1 MKRVSAVAFLT
12 FLTWACVAALST
24 PVLAQGSDGAAR
36 LRACTNPFAAGPL
49 PSAGAPTAAA
59 FDPATNRLYIVHR
72 ALYGDVG
79 ASAGQPTNFVSVVD
93 VRTGGIVTTVK
104 IGAGLN
110 GLDQGIAIDSARNRI
125 YATNSD
131 DGTVSLIDGS
141 ANPPAVIATVAV
153 ATNPLSVA
161 VDSGGNRVYV
171 ASSSA
176 VTILDGTSAAILGR
190 VSLSGTAGAVAVDA
204 TAHKAYVAESGSQ
217 VAVIAGTVL
226 ETEILLS
233 LAVSPKAI
241 AVVDGSRVYAAYS
254 GSGIVSIIDI
264 SRSRPVEVDRIFN
277 LRTPSALAI
286 DSATGRLYVAEAG
299 ANRVSVWT
307 RDGAPVAS
315 EIAVQRLPSSIAIDT
330 TGRRAYVTDTLL
342 DGLTIL
348 NTDTLASAGR
358 VPLGTVSSGL
368 AYDDVSATKRLY
380 AANYAAGTISV
391 INPANCE
398 LLANWYVGDRPW
410 SVAIDP
416 ALQQLYSLTVIQ
428 GRGTLNVLN
437 TANGSAVAQ
446 IDVGFAGAGRIAV
459 NRTTHLLYVTSG
471 SVHAS
476 TVTVIDG
483 RRLGSGG
490 TPITVD
496 SRPVG
501 VAIDETANRIYVAN
515 QQSGTISVIDGAN
528 GAVLATW
535 RPSRSNVWGLAVDPE
550 TGRLFVSVP
559 GNLVGDFNGLQV
571 LNSSTGSFIAE
582 VQVQIGLSSETYI
595 GLVAVS
601 RKTHRV
607 FVTEGGGN
615 AVAIVS
621 PGSWT
626 ATTVPLG
633 NQPHDLVI
641 DETAGVV
648 YVGNAADG
656 TISTLADSGAAPTCT
671 YSITPTSQSFG
682 SAGGSGS
689 VTVTAAA
696 GCGWTAAGSVSWV
709 TIGAGASGSGN
720 GTVSYSVAANTGSS
734 RTGTLTIAGLSVT
747 ISQSAATTAAPPTGT
762 VDVNGDQAPDVF
774 TYGPSTGDWAIELGD
789 AQGGFSPITGNW
801 STGWLIQAGD
811 FNADGKTDFFLYG
824 PATGRWYKAIAN
836 GAGGFTYFTSTW
848 SPGWTTYVLD
858 LNGDGKSDV
867 FIYNASTGV
876 WFKCISSGSGTGE
889 FIYYKGTWTTGWE
902 LYPADFNGD
911 GIADLFLFS
920 RSDGQWFRATND
932 GGTGFTYSGESW
944 SASWEIY
951 PGDYNGD
958 GRTDIFLYDAA
969 NGKYFFCTNNGTSF
983 TYAGG
988 TMSAGWKIRV
998 GFFDDNAAADL
1009 FLYNYETGDW
1019 FEVTDSGNFSGK
1031 WSAGWQVFVTHLN
1044 GDRRSDILLYSAA
1057 SGQWFQSIN
1066 TGLGSFR
1073 YTTGT
1078 WARDLQ
1084 IIAGR
1089 TRLP

>member
-1 MKRVSAVAFLT
+1 MKRFSTIAL
-12 FLTWACVAALST
+12 LTWACVTGLST
-24 PVLAQGSDGAAR
+24 PTLAQDGGAAAR

-59 FDPATNRLYIVHR
+59 FDPTTNRLYVVHR

-79 ASAGQPTNFVSVVD
+79 ASAGQPTNLVSVVNTQ
-93 VRTGGIVTTVK
+93 TGGIVATVK

-131 DGTVSLIDGS
+131 DGTVSVIDGS
-141 ANPPAVIATVAV
+141 ANPPAVVATVAV
-153 ATNPLSVA
+153 AANPLSVA

-176 VTILDGTSAAILGR
+176 VTVLDATSAAVLGK

-204 TAHKAYVAESGSQ
+204 TAHKAYVAETGSQ
-217 VAVIAGTVL
+217 VAVINGIVL

-264 SRSRPVEVDRIFN
+264 SRSKPVEVDRIYN
-277 LRTPSALAI
+277 LGTPSALAI
-286 DSATGRLYVAEAG
+286 DSATGRLYVAESG

-307 RDGAPVAS
+307 GDGAPVAS
-315 EIAVQRLPSSIAIDT
+315 QIAVQRLPSSIAIDA
-330 TGRRAYVTDTLL
+330 TGRRAYVTDTVL

-358 VPLGTVSSGL
+358 LPLGTVNSGL
-368 AYDDVSATKRLY
+368 AYDDISASKRLY

-391 INPANCE
+391 IDPSSCQI
-398 LLANWYVGDRPW
+398 LANWHVGDRPW
-410 SVAIDP
+410 SVAVDP
-416 ALQQLYSLTVIQ
+416 ALQQLYSLTVLQ
-428 GRGTLNVLN
+428 GRGTLNVLS
-437 TANGSAVAQ
+437 TANGSSVAQ

-483 RRLGSGG
+483 RRLGAGG
-490 TPITVD
+490 APITVG

-515 QQSGTISVIDGAN
+515 QQTGTISVIDGAT
-528 GAVLATW
+528 GTVIATW
-535 RPSRSNVWGLAVDPE
+535 QPSRSNVWGLAVDPE
-550 TGRLFVSVP
+550 MGRLFVSVP

-615 AVAIVS
+615 AMAVVN

-633 NQPHDLVI
+633 SLPHDLVI

-648 YVGNAADG
+648 YVGNAGDG
-656 TISTLADSGAAPTCT
+656 TISTITDSGTAPSCT
-671 YSITPTSQSFG
+671 YSMTPTSQSFG
-682 SAGGSGS
+682 SSGGSGS

-696 GCGWTAAGSVSWV
+696 GCGWSATSNVSWV
-709 TIGAGASGSGN
+709 TITAGSAGSGN
-720 GTVSYSVAANTGSS
+720 GTMSYSVAANTSS
-734 RTGTLTIAGLSVT
+734 STRTGTLTIAGLSVT
-747 ISQSAATTAAPPTGT
+747 ISQSATTTAAPSAGN
-762 VDVNGDQAPDVF
+762 VDFNGDQAPDVF
-774 TYGPSTGDWAIELGD
+774 TYGPSTGDWSLQLGD
-789 AQGGFSPITGNW
+789 NQGGFSPITGNW
-801 STGWLIQAGD
+801 STGWLIEAGD

-824 PATGRWYKAIAN
+824 PTTGRWYKAIAN
-836 GAGGFTYFTSTW
+836 GAGGFTYFTSVW
-848 SPGWTTYVLD
+848 SLGWTTYVLD

-867 FIYNASTGV
+867 FIYNTSTGV
-876 WFKCISSGSGTGE
+876 WFKCISTGSGTGE
-889 FIYYKGTWTTGWE
+889 FAYHKGTWTTGWE

-911 GIADLFLFS
+911 GIADLFLFN

-932 GGTGFTYSGESW
+932 GGAGFTYYGESW
-944 SASWEIY
+944 SSYWEIY

-958 GRTDIFLYDAA
+958 GRTDIFLYHATS
-969 NGKYFFCTNNGTSF
+969 GKYFFCTNNGTSF

-998 GFFDDNAAADL
+998 GFFDDNVAADL

-1044 GDRRSDILLYSAA
+1044 GDRRSDILLYSDG

-1078 WARDLQ
+1078 WARDLK
-1084 IIAGR
+1084 IIVGCA
-1089 TRLP
+1089 RLP